1 MFSGYSK
8 NFPEIS
14 AIFIIS
20 TSATLLDKSFALLAI
35 LYTTSAEFSTS
46 RTLNPLDCIILD
58 KCVFENSVLVDKPFS
73 KAIKKFDACVSVNN
87 DLCKKLV
94 SSSEFQIKCDLRF
107 DLNLIW
113 FENLI

>member
-35 LYTTSAEFSTS
+35 LYTTSAEFNTS

-58 KCVFENSVLVDKPFS
+58 KCVFENSVLVDKLFS